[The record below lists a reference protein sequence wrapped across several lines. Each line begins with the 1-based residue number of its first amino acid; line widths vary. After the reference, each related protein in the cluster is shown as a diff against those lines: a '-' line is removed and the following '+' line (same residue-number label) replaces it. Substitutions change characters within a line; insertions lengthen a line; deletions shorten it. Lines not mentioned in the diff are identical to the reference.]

1 MIPFATQFSI
11 FSDLDHDQL
20 YKEKKGNEKIVEMQ
34 APASKVHLVLLSP
47 WPLTSDLT
55 LKTFSGIHMM
65 ITREVSLK
73 CPPLSAPIMLMD
85 R

>member
-1 MIPFATQFSI
+1 MNFTRLQLVICKAHSFSGQMIPFATQFSI

-47 WPLTSDLT
+47 
-55 LKTFSGIHMM
+55 
-65 ITREVSLK
+65 
-73 CPPLSAPIMLMD
+73 
-85 R
+85 